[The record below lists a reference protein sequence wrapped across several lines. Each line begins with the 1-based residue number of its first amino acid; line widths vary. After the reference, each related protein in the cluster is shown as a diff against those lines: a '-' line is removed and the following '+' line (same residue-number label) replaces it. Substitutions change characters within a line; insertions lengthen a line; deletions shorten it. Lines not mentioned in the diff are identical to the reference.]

1 MVVALERERGR
12 LALSTKKLEP
22 APGDMLRD
30 PAFVFQNAEEM
41 ARLFKIRVAAAE
53 EAARDEEAR
62 RSAEGVAQQYG
73 AGVDYS
79 SYDDDFD
86 GDAPAAAFEDEAYE
100 LERQTRRETR
110 AVEDRQ

>member
-53 EAARDEEAR
+53 EAAREEEAR
-62 RSAEGVAQQYG
+62 RSAAGVAQQYG
-73 AGVDYS
+73 VDYGS
-79 SYDDDFD
+79 FDDYDDGAAAAVPEFD
-86 GDAPAAAFEDEAYE
+86 GGDYE
-100 LERQTRRETR
+100 LERQARRES
-110 AVEDRQ
+110 AAIDGPQ